1 MKIEVYLEIGES
13 NFADQIAKNLT
24 ELLHTEFAPQKMYVN
39 WHHVFLED
47 SKVGLSP
54 MRQEIF
60 ETRHGIWPA
69 VYLIL
74 ATVLMGSCSERGN
87 EESEPAGIS
96 SAPDDV
102 VPAIKTAEVPL
113 PLPAGWRERID
124 DPSTDGWDTEAMASN
139 ALNQL
144 NKLGR
149 LLTGPN
155 RDIAARSIRE
165 LVTEDESISR
175 LVPAQLERVFDDGV
189 TTVDRF
195 ENPPAW
201 SKPAGGLAGAIDG
214 AMPGEGEAEGAQFE
228 FKIFRVLPRAEDRFV
243 THQYFSVSWRTG
255 EAVVEQHSTWIVEW
269 QPRGGDL
276 GPLIHRVKVGEFE
289 QARTTLVAGRPLFAD
304 CTEAVLGKNDCY
316 RDQLLYGLNHWLE
329 RIPYRVPMNFSG
341 VPGIAL
347 GDVNGDGL
355 DDLYLCQEPGLPNRL
370 FLQNPDGSLEDVSE
384 NWQVNWL
391 EDSRGALLV
400 DFDNDGDRDLAVG
413 VYGSVVLASNE
424 ENAGFRIEA
433 VLPVS
438 ASTTS
443 MSAADFDRDG
453 LLDLYVCSYAPDHS
467 LTESVRGGIG
477 GMTNRL
483 VYHDSNS
490 GAENALFHN
499 RSVAGRWEFA
509 NVTDEAGLDL
519 NNHRWSLA
527 SAWEDFD
534 NDGDQDLYVAN
545 DFGRNNLYRNDTEGA
560 ALKFVDVAALT
571 GTEDSASGMSATWGD
586 YDRDGWMD
594 LYVSNMFSAAGSRIT
609 VQPKFKPGLS
619 DTVRRRF
626 SRFARGNSL
635 FKNGG
640 RPDSAIGPVFADV
653 SQSAGVTMGRWAW
666 GSNFADLNNDGWEDL
681 VVANGNVTGLDET
694 GGDL

>member
-1 MKIEVYLEIGES
+1 
-13 NFADQIAKNLT
+13 
-24 ELLHTEFAPQKMYVN
+24 
-39 WHHVFLED
+39 
-47 SKVGLSP
+47 
-54 MRQEIF
+54 
-60 ETRHGIWPA
+60 
-69 VYLIL
+69 
-74 ATVLMGSCSERGN
+74 MGSCSERGN
-87 EESEPAGIS
+87 EESESAGIAPS
-96 SAPDDV
+96 PDDV
-102 VPAIKTAEVPL
+102 VIPAIKSAEVPL
-113 PLPAGWRERID
+113 PLSADWKERID
-124 DPSTDGWDTEAMASN
+124 DPSTDGWDTEAMASI
-139 ALNQL
+139 ALKQLNQL
-144 NKLGR
+144 GGF
-149 LLTGPN
+149 LTGPN
-155 RDIAARSIRE
+155 RDLAASSIRE
-165 LVTEDESISR
+165 LVTEEASISP

-189 TTVDRF
+189 TTIDRF

-201 SKPAGGLAGAIDG
+201 SEAAGGLAGAIDG
-214 AMPGEGEAEGAQFE
+214 AMPGKGEAEGARFE
-228 FKIFRVLPRAEDRFV
+228 FKITRVLPQAEDRFL
-243 THQYFSVSWRTG
+243 THQYFSVNWRTG
-255 EAVVEQHSTWIVEW
+255 EAVVEQHSTWIAEW
-269 QPRGGDL
+269 QRRGGDL
-276 GPLIHRVKVGEFE
+276 APLIHRVQVGEFE
-289 QARTTLVAGRPLFAD
+289 LARTTLVAGRPLFAD

-316 RDQLLYGLNHWLE
+316 RDQLLFGLNHWLE
-329 RIPYRVPMNFSG
+329 RIPYRVAMNFSG
-341 VPGIAL
+341 TPGIAL

-384 NWQVNWL
+384 DWQVNWL
-391 EDSRGALLV
+391 EDSRGTLLG
-400 DFDNDGDRDLAVG
+400 DFDNDGDQDLAVS

-424 ENAGFRIEA
+424 ENAGFRIQA

-453 LLDLYVCSYAPDHS
+453 LLDLYICSYAPDSS
-467 LTESVRGGIG
+467 LTESARVGID
-477 GMTNRL
+477 GMTDRL

-509 NVTDEAGLDL
+509 NVTNEAGLGV

-545 DFGRNNLYRNDTEGA
+545 DFGRNNLYRNDTEGP
-560 ALKFVDVAALT
+560 ALKLVDVAAVT
-571 GTEDSASGMSATWGD
+571 GTEDSASGMSAAWGD

-594 LYVSNMFSAAGSRIT
+594 LYVSNMFSSAGSRIT
-609 VQPKFKPGLS
+609 VQPKFKPELP

-640 RPDSAIGPVFADV
+640 RTVADNGPVFTDV
-653 SQSAGVTMGRWAW
+653 SESARVTMGRWAW
-666 GSNFADLNNDGWEDL
+666 GSNFADFNNDGWEDL

-694 GGDL
+694 SGDL